1 MRAMSPQNEPDPN
14 EAAQAAR
21 AARLREVINE
31 AKRGKPG
38 AKNPRG
44 VTNEAAAEAA
54 RKGKAR
60 GKNDQDAGSK

>member
-1 MRAMSPQNEPDPN
+1 MNAPSEPDPD

-21 AARLREVINE
+21 AARLREAINE

-60 GKNDQDAGSK
+60 GKDDEGAGSK

>member
-1 MRAMSPQNEPDPN
+1 MSAQNEPESN
-14 EAAQAAR
+14 EAAR
-21 AARLREVINE
+21 AARLREAINE

-38 AKNPRG
+38 AKNPQG

-60 GKNDQDAGSK
+60 DKDDEGAGRKPQAK

>member
-1 MRAMSPQNEPDPN
+1 MRAMSPQNEPESN

-21 AARLREVINE
+21 AARLRKVINE

-38 AKNPRG
+38 AKNPRD

-54 RKGKAR
+54 RMGKAR
-60 GKNDQDAGSK
+60 GKDDKGAGSK